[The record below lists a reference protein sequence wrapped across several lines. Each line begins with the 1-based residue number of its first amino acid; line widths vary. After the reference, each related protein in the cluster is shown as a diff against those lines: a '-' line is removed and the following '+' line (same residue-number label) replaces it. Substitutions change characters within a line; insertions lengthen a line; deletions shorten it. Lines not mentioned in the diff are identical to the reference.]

1 VTVAFFVWF
10 GSTLRLISEEKII
23 GPMGRNSGAAIEWG
37 PLLGRLRAFYAR
49 GHWRKPVLRTR
60 GEDPFLVLIS
70 TMLSH
75 RTRDEVTAR
84 ATARLIARYPNP
96 SALGSAPLSSICTL
110 IREVGLSGGKA
121 RGLRDA
127 ARVIVTKHSGQVPA
141 TEPELLSLPS
151 VGPKTAHA
159 VMVFAHRLP
168 GLPVDSHIL
177 RVCRRLGVVK
187 GSTTEEA
194 QRDLSREVP
203 RRFWKFLNPI
213 LVQHGMNVCIPTR
226 PNCGICPIECWC
238 MKVGVI

>member
-1 VTVAFFVWF
+1 LMWE
-10 GSTLRLISEEKII
+10 GRLVGLMGCDS
-23 GPMGRNSGAAIEWG
+23 GPAIDWG

-49 GHWRKPVLRTR
+49 GDWRKPVLRTR
-60 GEDPFLVLIS
+60 GEDPFLVLVS

-96 SALGSAPLSSICTL
+96 SALARAPLSSIRAV
-110 IREVGLSGGKA
+110 IQEVGLSGGKA

-141 TEPELLSLPS
+141 TEPELLAIPR

-177 RVCRRLGVVK
+177 RVGRRLGVVK

-194 QRDLSREVP
+194 QRDLAREVP
-203 RRFWKFLNPI
+203 RRFWKLLNPI
-213 LVQHGMNVCIPTR
+213 LVQHGMNVCIPNR
-226 PNCGICPIECWC
+226 PNCGICPIARWC
-238 MKVGVI
+238 MRVGVI